1 MAKHKG
7 ISGKGTP
14 GRDLESAA
22 DRQRE
27 TTGGINHPG
36 TDINRESDQ
45 EATQGDWASGDQE
58 GGTSLSIG
66 DDHLEGP
73 EQLDHSQGGPVI
85 DTGELEALFEDVE
98 FPCSKDDVIAAVER
112 RGDDHLVSGVDLPA
126 LIAGLPRDRFMNPAE
141 LANAMRE
148 ELERRAH
155 PA

>member
-1 MAKHKG
+1 MGKHQG
-7 ISGKGTP
+7 LSGKGTP
-14 GRDLESAA
+14 GRDSESAA
-22 DRQRE
+22 DRQQG
-27 TTGGINHPG
+27 TTGGLNHPG

-73 EQLDHSQGGPVI
+73 EQLDHSLGGPVI

-98 FPCSKDDVIAAVER
+98 FPCRKDDVIAAVER
-112 RGDDHLVSGVDLPA
+112 RGDDHPVSGVDLPG
-126 LIAGLPRDRFMNPAE
+126 LIADLPRDRYMNPSE
-141 LANAMRE
+141 LANAVRE
-148 ELERRAH
+148 ELERRSH